1 MATSSVPPSLSSP
14 LAPVLVTGAAGF
26 VGSRFF
32 DALGAGGRAAWAVDT
47 QAHFVTRPEHPQV
60 DPSRII
66 DVGDLAAWLET
77 APAVGAVVH
86 LGACTDTRETDRAYL
101 TRRNLEASQ
110 QLWRWSA
117 RQGVPFIYASSAAT
131 YGDGRLGYDD
141 DESRIPQLV
150 PLNAYGDSK
159 QQFDVWAL
167 DEERQGRAPAHWC
180 GLKFFNVYGFG
191 ERHKGPMSSVVLQ
204 AFDQIRATGR
214 LRLFRSH
221 REGIAD
227 GHQSRDFVFVDD
239 VVDTLLA
246 LVDRPPVRGIFN
258 LGSGRARTFLDL
270 GRATFVAMGVPER
283 IEFIDTPPDIRAHYQ
298 YFTEATMTRLQ
309 ATGAVRRTTSLED
322 GVAQYV
328 ATLEARRV
336 P

>member
-1 MATSSVPPSLSSP
+1 MTTSPSLQTAS
-14 LAPVLVTGAAGF
+14 ATPVLLTGAAGF
-26 VGSRFF
+26 IGSRCFE
-32 DALGAGGRAAWAVDT
+32 ALTAAGQAALAVDT
-47 QAHFVTRPEHPQV
+47 RAHFAARTEHAFVAP
-60 DPSRII
+60 PLII
-66 DVGDLAAWLET
+66 DVNDLAVWLET
-77 APAVGAVVH
+77 APAVRAVVH

-101 TRRNLEASQ
+101 TRRNFEASKH
-110 QLWRWSA
+110 LWHWS
-117 RQGVPFIYASSAAT
+117 RERDIPFVYASSAAT
-131 YGDGRLGYDD
+131 YGDGRYGYDD
-141 DESRIPQLV
+141 DESLIPKLV

-167 DEERQGRAPAHWC
+167 DQERRGQAPTNWC

-221 REGIAD
+221 RDGIAD

-246 LVDRPPVRGIFN
+246 LVERPPARGIFN

-270 GRATFVAMGVPER
+270 GRATFAAMGRPEQ
-283 IEFIDTPPDIRAHYQ
+283 IDFIDTPPDIRAHYQ
-298 YFTEATMTRLQ
+298 YFTQATMMRL
-309 ATGAVRRTTSLED
+309 AAAGYVRRTTSLED
-322 GVAQYV
+322 GVHQYV
-328 ATLEARRV
+328 AALEAHQVR
-336 P
+336 

>member
-1 MATSSVPPSLSSP
+1 MTSRPSLPAAS
-14 LAPVLVTGAAGF
+14 ATPVLLTGAAGF
-26 VGSRFF
+26 IGSRCFE
-32 DALGAGGRAAWAVDT
+32 ALTAAGQAALAVDT
-47 QAHFVTRPEHPQV
+47 RAHFAARPEHAPV
-60 DPSRII
+60 APALII
-66 DVGDLAAWLET
+66 DVEDLASWLET
-77 APAVGAVVH
+77 APAVRAVVH

-101 TRRNLEASQ
+101 TRRNLEASKD
-110 QLWRWSA
+110 LWRWS
-117 RQGVPFIYASSAAT
+117 RERNIPFIYASSAAT
-131 YGDGRLGYDD
+131 YGDGRYGYDD
-141 DESRIPQLV
+141 DESLIPKLV
-150 PLNAYGDSK
+150 PLNAYGESK

-167 DEERQGRAPAHWC
+167 DQERQGQAPAHWC

-227 GHQSRDFVFVDD
+227 GHQARDFVFVDD

-246 LVDRPPVRGIFN
+246 LVERPPDRGIYN

-270 GRATFVAMGVPER
+270 GRATFAAMGQQER

-298 YFTEATMTRLQ
+298 YFTQATMTRL
-309 ATGAVRRTTSLED
+309 AAAGYVRRTTSLED
-322 GVAQYV
+322 GVRQYV
-328 ATLEARRV
+328 AALGAHQVR
-336 P
+336 

>member
-1 MATSSVPPSLSSP
+1 MPTSSVSPKTLST
-14 LAPVLVTGAAGF
+14 APVLVTGAAGF
-26 VGSRFF
+26 VGSRFLDLLRSRGLPAF
-32 DALGAGGRAAWAVDT
+32 LVDT
-47 QAHFVTRPEHPQV
+47 RSHFGDRPEHAPA
-60 DPSRII
+60 DAARII
-66 DVGDLAAWLET
+66 DIAELPAWLET
-77 APAVGAVVH
+77 APALRAVVH

-101 TRRNLEASQ
+101 TRRNLEATQ
-110 QLWRWSA
+110 QLWHWCVA
-117 RQGVPFIYASSAAT
+117 RNVPLIYASSAAT
-131 YGDGRLGYDD
+131 YGDGRFGYDD
-141 DESRIPQLV
+141 DESLIPKLV

-167 DEERQGRAPAHWC
+167 DQERNGHAPAHWC

-204 AFDQIRATGR
+204 AFDQIRATSA

-246 LVDRPPVRGIFN
+246 LVERPPTRGIFN

-270 GRATFVAMGVPER
+270 GRATFAALGVPEA
-283 IEFIDTPPDIRAHYQ
+283 IHFVDTPPDIRAHYQ
-298 YFTEATMTRLQ
+298 YFTEANMTRLT
-309 ATGAVRRTTSLED
+309 AAGYVRRTTPLEE
-322 GVAQYV
+322 GVRQYV
-328 ATLEARRV
+328 AALEARR
-336 P
+336 PQ